1 MSSIQRMFSSFSC
14 VLGVLLWWFLSSV
27 VRLLAA
33 AGDFFWS
40 ERMIQVNLPR
50 ITLRTAVDQFCSQC
64 RGHDAFAVGNCPRF
78 SCPLH
83 PVRPNQSLEGST
95 PMDYNDED
103 VQQEVADALDYD
115 DLKGQ
120 IG

>member
-1 MSSIQRMFSSFSC
+1 
-14 VLGVLLWWFLSSV
+14 V
-27 VRLLAA
+27 
-33 AGDFFWS
+33 
-40 ERMIQVNLPR
+40 
-50 ITLRTAVDQFCSQC
+50 T
-64 RGHDAFAVGNCPRF
+64 
-78 SCPLH
+78 CPLH

-95 PMDYNDED
+95 PMDYRDED

>member
-1 MSSIQRMFSSFSC
+1 
-14 VLGVLLWWFLSSV
+14 
-27 VRLLAA
+27 
-33 AGDFFWS
+33 
-40 ERMIQVNLPR
+40 MITNNPPK
-50 ITLRTAVDQFCSQC
+50 ITLRTAVDNFCSQC
-64 RGHDAFAVGNCPRF
+64 RGHDAFAIGNCQRVT
-78 SCPLH
+78 CPLH

-95 PMDYNDED
+95 PMDYRDED

>member
-1 MSSIQRMFSSFSC
+1 
-14 VLGVLLWWFLSSV
+14 
-27 VRLLAA
+27 
-33 AGDFFWS
+33 
-40 ERMIQVNLPR
+40 MIPNNLPR
-50 ITLRTAVDQFCSQC
+50 ISLRTAVDQFCSHC
-64 RGHDAFAVGNCPRF
+64 RGHDAFAIGNCDRVE
-78 SCPLH
+78 CALH

-95 PMDYNDED
+95 PMDYRDED